1 MRRIDTTY
9 ITKQINFFTQKRIKT
24 KDTGI
29 EYEKNE
35 YPFRED
41 FLG

>member
-9 ITKQINFFTQKRIKT
+9 ITKQINFFAQKRTKT
-24 KDTGI
+24 KDRGI
-29 EYEKNE
+29 KYEKNE